1 MADVAMKGQPMR
13 YLLTL
18 LLALCGLA
26 QAAPTCWPSDIGG
39 TGGPASYT
47 IANKTGPAAGWH
59 CPDNTEW
66 LYAVR
71 WGDVTPAMG
80 HAMEAVLSSADRQ
93 GAAAALLPFATQ
105 PLAQVFEV
113 WQQFAT
119 WKPVV
124 AEGQTIKI
132 TGPVVLRY
140 GVDARWVIKTN
151 VWSDIACTNAAF
163 TVDPAPGV
171 VKGCEVALFV
181 GQPIQTPVPVYT
193 HRVKVNGTAAD
204 RPVYSFANGV
214 RGAPLANVRAPVL
227 TDGKPTPCDPTKAQS
242 PSGTSTT
249 DLYAA
254 FAPAFAASAVT
265 LCTKQ

>member
-1 MADVAMKGQPMR
+1 MR

-18 LLALCGLA
+18 VLALCGLA

-39 TGGPASYT
+39 TGGPASRDT
-47 IANKTGPAAGWH
+47 WNFTGPIVGWH
-59 CPDNTEW
+59 CPDGTDT
-66 LYAVR
+66 LYAAR
-71 WGDVTPAMG
+71 WGDVRGALRDALVALDGVVRAGTP
-80 HAMEAVLSSADRQ
+80 EQ
-93 GAAAALLPFATQ
+93 KQAAAAAAAQQVTL
-105 PLAQVFEV
+105 PLAQVFDV

-124 AEGQTIKI
+124 AEGQTIKAS
-132 TGPVVLRY
+132 GPVVLRF
-140 GVDARWVIKTN
+140 GVDTRWVIKTN

-181 GQPIQTPVPVYT
+181 GQPIPTPAPVYT

-204 RPVYSFANGV
+204 RPVYLLANGV
-214 RGAPLANVRAPVL
+214 RGAPMSNVRAPVL